1 MAPRSALPSGKAGPT
16 SELVFVHAATISV
29 KRRGT
34 MPRGSVGGPIR
45 ALSQIA
51 PKRGNCEA
59 FRTRFSRRGGV
70 S

>member
-1 MAPRSALPSGKAGPT
+1 
-16 SELVFVHAATISV
+16 VFVHAAMISV

-34 MPRGSVGGPIR
+34 SPRGSVGGPMP
-45 ALSQIA
+45 ALSQIGSN
-51 PKRGNCEA
+51 RVNCEA